1 MPVKVDRSD
10 IPLLVIGVGGTGKDI
25 ALSIKRKFIE
35 RFKNLDKSTLL
46 PQKTAFLTLDGDTT
60 KIGADPRGLIG
71 NEHCDIS
78 FPNLP
83 LLFEKKSFTQEEQS
97 WVNPNLTSIAIMNG
111 AGGIRQVGRIQLFR
125 NMNNVIDKLM
135 LALNQILGAN
145 MDNPPDQFSAN
156 ILICSSLSGG
166 TGSGASLDMA
176 YIVRQ
181 LVRDH
186 FQAYETNLK
195 VYGMFLMPECIIQHA
210 GDSLNDTRRRELR
223 ANAFA
228 AMKEIDYWM
237 RQEVH
242 GDVLTV
248 NYPRLTAQWDCRPF
262 NYLGYLGHTWENGL
276 PINNAYEEA
285 VNKVAEMFLLLST
298 ETPTVADDKLTPHTI
313 YSSLSNAGNEM
324 LVHSDDCPY
333 PVSAWAMSLGSSE
346 YSSFEKDIQNYEIQK
361 TLNQVLSVQLF
372 NASSGDTITETEA
385 RINNI
390 PTVVGTLGLSEAQ
403 DDFFSNLTM
412 DIETEKD
419 FRQKTAYPFN
429 PSMWTKEGVTM
440 NGASL
445 VGDVRNFYM
454 NRQTEA
460 NDYYSTRFQTM
471 WQRFTDEAKKAIT
484 NIQCGPVAFLKFLD
498 EVYIPDVANALEEAK
513 AVSAEGGEGRAQADV
528 FAEEADRAFDYLEKI
543 LHPGLNPQL
552 LIAAVRW
559 DEYARNYEANL
570 LNLSSAEWNWRCMSG
585 KAIAVTTYLD
595 KLKNYRENL
604 SLIID
609 TVKKQEEKL
618 TINSETDMEE
628 TSLLTFDQLRKYL
641 EGVNLPNSGIAEA
654 RGQVLRQIADL
665 SFELPN
671 VDLATSFEERARLFG
686 EFVSKVRVFV
696 EDCFTN
702 QNLTNMDRVLDAA
715 VAGTDDTA
723 QNYMATVIAPK
734 MTNAAMPMLHLKTTA
749 KAIPNGFYEYH
760 HVAVPEDAPQMV
772 AGLAQYNKTKGDSRS
787 DYSKSTIVDRMM
799 LLNLKVCIPMYLM
812 MDAMKLMK
820 DYEDQ
825 LNRPT
830 NATSQ
835 GIHLVGTNQI
845 NALSDTANT
854 VVKSWRR
861 LPCPIPPVE
870 IGEAEMSSMQ
880 KDNLAYLEKRFTE
893 ALDNGIISF
902 AGEGGV
908 APYEPGNPNSSFEQ
922 ETFVIHGFTLGND
935 NRGDVINNMMLEDI
949 CDAIDSIKLDESMR
963 PGTRLQKLRMMRSGD
978 PIRSI
983 HYGKYLT
990 AYATALQITP
1000 IQPNPDDDRSI
1011 RAKCAARYEE
1021 ARTKLCSYMLGTY
1034 PKCLDLIEK
1043 EFKVFTHLHEAEKY
1057 LETLMAK
1064 EDRLTGLINEY
1075 SMLFVNDVI
1084 IRKADWFGLNV
1095 NDTFHKLFQNDS
1107 SIISM
1112 DIAKEYPEAAFVLQI
1127 QDKISGI
1134 GEVVLDKIEEEKKSK
1149 PADALAISEMN
1160 MANQV
1165 LPLLREKV
1173 QTWNGLLSEIKANME
1188 MSRAEK
1194 EKLKKVYDQLL
1205 TIAKSIESALT

>member
-1 MPVKVDRSD
+1 MPVKVNRNN
-10 IPLLVIGVGGTGKDI
+10 IPLLVIGIGGTGKSI
-25 ALSIKRKFIE
+25 ALAIKRKFIE
-35 RFKNLDKSTLL
+35 RFKNLDKFNLL
-46 PQKTAFLTLDGDTT
+46 PQKTAILTLDGDMSM
-60 KIGADPRGLIG
+60 IGTDPHGLIG

-83 LLFEKKSFTQEEQS
+83 LLFEDKSFTQEEQA
-97 WVNPNLTSIAIMNG
+97 WINPNLTSIAIMNG
-111 AGGIRQVGRIQLFR
+111 PGGIRQIGRIQLFR

-135 LALNQILGAN
+135 LALNQILETN
-145 MDNPPDQFSAN
+145 VDNSPDQFCAN

-181 LVRDH
+181 LVRNN

-195 VYGMFLMPECIIQHA
+195 IYGMFLMPECIIQHA
-210 GDSLNDTRRRELR
+210 GDSLNDTRHRELR

-237 RQEVH
+237 QQEVH

-276 PINNAYEEA
+276 PIENAYEEA
-285 VNKVAEMFLLLST
+285 LHKVAEMFLLLCT
-298 ETPTVADDKLTPHTI
+298 ETPKVADGKLIP
-313 YSSLSNAGNEM
+313 LSFGQRMFNTSMELLFHADN
-324 LVHSDDCPY
+324 CPY
-333 PVSAWAMSLGSSE
+333 PVSAWAMSLGTSE
-346 YSSFEKDIQNYEIQK
+346 YSFEKDIQNYEIQK

-403 DDFFSNLTM
+403 DDFFNNLTM

-419 FRQKTAYPFN
+419 FRQKTAYPFT
-429 PSMWTKEGVTM
+429 PSMWTKEGVIM
-440 NGASL
+440 NGTSL
-445 VGDVRNFYM
+445 VRDVRNFYM
-454 NRQTEA
+454 NRQIEA

-471 WQRFTDEAKKAIT
+471 WQHFTDEAKKAIT

-498 EVYIPDVANALEEAK
+498 EVYIPDVTAEMTDAK
-513 AVSAEGGEGRAQADV
+513 EISAEDGREKIMANK
-528 FAEEADRAFDYLEKI
+528 FAERADRDYEYLEKI
-543 LHPGLNPQL
+543 LHPGLNLQL
-552 LIAAVRW
+552 LIAFVRW

-570 LNLSSAEWNWRCMSG
+570 LNLSSTEWNWRCMSG

-628 TSLLTFDQLRKYL
+628 TSLLTFDQLKKYL
-641 EGVNLPNSGIAEA
+641 EGINLTNSGIAEA

-671 VDLATSFEERARLFG
+671 VDLATSFEERAKLFG
-686 EFVSKVRVFV
+686 EFVSRVRIFV
-696 EDCFTN
+696 EECFAN
-702 QNLTNMDRVLDAA
+702 KNLTNMDRVLDAA

-734 MTNAAMPMLHLKTTA
+734 MTNAAKPMLHLKTTA
-749 KAIPNGFYEYH
+749 KAIPDGFYEYQ
-760 HVAVPEDAPQMV
+760 HVDVPEDAPQMQ
-772 AGLAQYNKTKGDSRS
+772 AGLAQYNKSKGDSRS

-845 NALSDTANT
+845 NSLSDTENT
-854 VVKSWRR
+854 VEKSWRR

-870 IGEAEMSSMQ
+870 IGEAEMSPMQ
-880 KDNLAYLEKRFTE
+880 KDNLAYLEKRFKE

-922 ETFVIHGFTLGND
+922 ETFVIHGFTLGDKNQ
-935 NRGDVINNMMLEDI
+935 GDVINNMKLEELCDI
-949 CDAIDSIKLDESMR
+949 IDSIKDDESMEFKD
-963 PGTRLQKLRMMRSGD
+963 RLQKLHMMRSGA
-978 PIRSI
+978 PVRSI
-983 HYGKYLT
+983 HYGKYLNT
-990 AYATALQITP
+990 YARALQITP
-1000 IQPNPDDDRSI
+1000 IQPEPDDDSGI
-1011 RAKCAARYEE
+1011 CAERATRYEE
-1021 ARTKLCSYMLGTY
+1021 ARIKLCSYMLGTY
-1034 PKCLDLIEK
+1034 PRYLDLIEK

-1057 LETLMAK
+1057 LE
-1064 EDRLTGLINEY
+1064 
-1075 SMLFVNDVI
+1075 
-1084 IRKADWFGLNV
+1084 
-1095 NDTFHKLFQNDS
+1095 
-1107 SIISM
+1107 
-1112 DIAKEYPEAAFVLQI
+1112 
-1127 QDKISGI
+1127 
-1134 GEVVLDKIEEEKKSK
+1134 IE
-1149 PADALAISEMN
+1149 I
-1160 MANQV
+1160 
-1165 LPLLREKV
+1165 
-1173 QTWNGLLSEIKANME
+1173 
-1188 MSRAEK
+1188 EK
-1194 EKLKKVYDQLL
+1194 EKPCRTDQ
-1205 TIAKSIESALT
+1205 